1 MLVDTTCNKE
11 LGMVTRMK
19 RMGTRATEEA
29 SLKTDLSRQNKIM
42 PNNWL
47 VQHPV
52 FTLVSAIASQ
62 SPHQGFGKPAA

>member
-1 MLVDTTCNKE
+1 
-11 LGMVTRMK
+11 MVTRIK

-29 SLKTDLSRQNKIM
+29 SLKTALSRQNKIM

-52 FTLVSAIASQ
+52 FTPVSAIASQ